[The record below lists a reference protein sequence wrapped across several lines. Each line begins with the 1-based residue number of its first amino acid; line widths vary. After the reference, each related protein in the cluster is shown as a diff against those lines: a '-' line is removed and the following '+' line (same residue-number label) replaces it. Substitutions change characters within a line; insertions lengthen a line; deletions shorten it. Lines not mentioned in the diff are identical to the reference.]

1 MDRQECSSELIKRL
15 ELVVVGASSGGL
27 ETLIEFLQALP
38 EQYQVPTVV
47 VLHQRANRVSG
58 VPEMLSKYTHLKVVE
73 PEDKQKIET
82 GCMYIAPPNY
92 HLLIDAD
99 HSIALSLDAPLNYS
113 RPSIDM
119 AFISAS
125 EVYEQHLA
133 GCIFTGANS
142 DGADGCVAIKRNGGT
157 VFVQD
162 PVEASV
168 DTMPLS
174 AIKAVRVDGVLSI
187 HEIAG
192 RLVKMGARSN
202 AS

>member
-1 MDRQECSSELIKRL
+1 MGQPECSNELTRRL
-15 ELVVVGASSGGL
+15 ELVVIGASSGGL

-38 EQYQVPTVV
+38 GQYMVPTVV
-47 VLHQRANRVSG
+47 VLHQRANRESG
-58 VPEMLSKYTHLKVVE
+58 IPEMLSKYTHLKVIE

-125 EVYEQHLA
+125 EVYEQGLV
-133 GCIFTGANS
+133 GCVFTGANS
-142 DGADGCVAIKRNGGT
+142 DGADGAVAIKANGGA
-157 VFVQD
+157 VLVQD
-162 PVEASV
+162 PTEASV

-174 AIKAVRVDGVLSI
+174 AIRAAQVDAVMSVRD
-187 HEIAG
+187 IAG
-192 RLVKMGARSN
+192 RLAEMNERST